1 MFYSKP
7 SPLCIKFLTT
17 VFCIQNFIFHYQEMN
32 LSHFFR
38 LVLLLLIF
46 FPQSKFVR
54 KYKNTKKKN
63 TSQTNKSQEGSSRT
77 MILFT
82 EHICTIL
89 PGIPWDNPPHV
100 SLSPVFVH
108 PHFRNDDSTHVGKTC
123 WQTDQENLGVS
134 RSKGEK

>member
-1 MFYSKP
+1 
-7 SPLCIKFLTT
+7 
-17 VFCIQNFIFHYQEMN
+17 MN

-123 WQTDQENLGVS
+123 W
-134 RSKGEK
+134 